1 MAQQTQIN
9 GNRYSFVDIAVTMDG
24 VDQPKGVFKSWNYK
38 ASKKRGIVQ
47 GNSTVPTGRTRGY
60 GEGSGSFE
68 MLRSEYDDFVKTVT
82 NDGEVPILDAE
93 FDVSLSYST
102 NDVDTIT
109 DDLRGVCMEDLD
121 LNNQQGT
128 DAAYVTVQVSIM
140 RIKLSG
146 IDAYSDASLGQ

>member
-1 MAQQTQIN
+1 MPQQTQIN
-9 GNRYSFVDIAVTMDG
+9 GNRHAFVDISVTMDG

-47 GNSTVPTGRTRGY
+47 GNQVAPVGRTRGY

-68 MLRSEYDDFVKTVT
+68 MLRSEYDDLCKSVT
-82 NDGEVPILDAE
+82 NDGEIPILDAE
-93 FDVSLSYST
+93 FDVDISYST

-109 DDLRGVCMEDLD
+109 DQLRGVCMEDID

-128 DAAYVTVQVSIM
+128 DAAYVSVQVSIM
-140 RIKLSG
+140 RLKLSG
-146 IDAYSDASLGQ
+146 RDTYSDAALG

>member
-1 MAQQTQIN
+1 MPQQTQIN
-9 GNRYSFVDIAVTMDG
+9 GNRYAFVDISVTMDG

-47 GNSTVPTGRTRGY
+47 GNQVAPVGRTRGY

-68 MLRSEYDDFVKTVT
+68 MLRSEYDDFCKTVT
-82 NDGEVPILDAE
+82 NDGQIPILDAE
-93 FDVSLSYST
+93 FDVEISYST

-109 DDLRGVCMEDLD
+109 DQLRGICMEDID

-128 DAAYVTVQVSIM
+128 DAAYVSVQVSIM
-140 RIKLSG
+140 RLKLSG
-146 IDAYSDASLGQ
+146 RDAYSDAALG